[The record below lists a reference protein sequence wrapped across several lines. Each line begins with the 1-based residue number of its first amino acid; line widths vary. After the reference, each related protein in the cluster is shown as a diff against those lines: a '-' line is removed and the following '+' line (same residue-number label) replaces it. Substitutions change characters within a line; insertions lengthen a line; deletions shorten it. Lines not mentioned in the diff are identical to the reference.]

1 MCCDD
6 LQEAAVSK
14 TQACSFIQGCHV
26 ALFFLGQAKFIP
38 GGQEVLRQHGLTKY
52 VSKRRKSKMIEVN
65 LY

>member
-38 GGQEVLRQHGLTKY
+38 GG
-52 VSKRRKSKMIEVN
+52 
-65 LY
+65 